1 MRIGGSL
8 FLIAVGA
15 ILRWA
20 VTDNISNVDLAMVGT
35 ILIVVGAIGLVL
47 SLILMF
53 ARRRTDVIHE
63 GDAAY
68 IQRQPRRGS
77 ARTTYIEPDRRDPY
91 A

>member
-20 VTDNISNVDLAMVGT
+20 VTDNIPNVDLSMVGT
-35 ILIVVGAIGLVL
+35 ILLVVGGIGLVL
-47 SLILMF
+47 SLIFMF
-53 ARRRTDVIHE
+53 ARRRTEVIHE
-63 GDAAY
+63 DERGY
-68 IQRQPRRGS
+68 VRGRPRRTS
-77 ARTTYIEPDRRDPY
+77 ARTTYVEEDRRDPL